1 MSAWQLRIEHG
12 GMLRPP
18 SLSTLNHT
26 MIELT
31 TIQTILELGMLAFL
45 GTLAFI
51 LWE

>member
-1 MSAWQLRIEHG
+1 MNTEGDFGL
-12 GMLRPP
+12 PP
-18 SLSTLNHT
+18 FQPLTTTN

-31 TIQTILELGMLAFL
+31 TIQTILEVGMLAFL